1 MDGKTDQQD
10 KVLDERRP
18 TVFNYFC
25 TSFNNGPVV
34 NKLIGE
40 MMAAVATRKR
50 LDYQQ

>member
-18 TVFNYFC
+18 TVITFAHLLIMALL
-25 TSFNNGPVV
+25 